1 MKNFSLF
8 ALGPKKLLTDIPTWI
23 WARFCR
29 SYSLNSLTLCCG
41 DRSCIRVSAFWGKSL
56 RNMWSVSN
64 ADGRFTGRAVS
75 NSLPLS
81 VPVFSQLIFDVWNV
95 LQWSTYVLLS
105 LQVLY
110 LAETAEGQIFIME
123 CLIKKHIKRVHFNLK
138 YKQYVSIN
146 NKLIHLK
153 FK

>member
-1 MKNFSLF
+1 MAGLQAERCPILS
-8 ALGPKKLLTDIPTWI
+8 
-23 WARFCR
+23 
-29 SYSLNSLTLCCG
+29 
-41 DRSCIRVSAFWGKSL
+41 
-56 RNMWSVSN
+56 
-64 ADGRFTGRAVS
+64 
-75 NSLPLS
+75 LS